1 LTDKAFGAFRVFIA
15 LRTTELS
22 LTSIGHTCVDGI
34 GGSAISMRVAG
45 KAKVGEI
52 GDAYERD
59 ITAALVQCF
68 TAPALRTGVYTE
80 LRAYGF
86 THMEGTYPRITIFVA
101 VA

>member
-1 LTDKAFGAFRVFIA
+1 MTDIVYRTFRVFFT
-15 LRTTELS
+15 LGTTELP
-22 LTSIGHTCVDGI
+22 LTSVGHTCVDGI
-34 GGSAISMRVAG
+34 GRSAISMRVAG

-59 ITAALVQCF
+59 ITTALVQCF

-86 THMEGTYPRITIFVA
+86 THVEGTYP
-101 VA
+101 